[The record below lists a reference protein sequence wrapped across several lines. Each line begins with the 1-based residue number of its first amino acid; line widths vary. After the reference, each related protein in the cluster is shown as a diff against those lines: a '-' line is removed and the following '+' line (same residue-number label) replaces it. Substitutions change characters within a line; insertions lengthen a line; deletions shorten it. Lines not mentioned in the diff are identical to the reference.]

1 MQPHGMFDEIAVTR
15 SDSDTT
21 LLRVDSTI
29 SDVAEI
35 QVDDLC
41 RRNLSKAGRVW
52 GKYDIYEI

>member
-1 MQPHGMFDEIAVTR
+1 MFDEIAVTR